1 MIQPMTR
8 MSPPRG
14 GKMRIANLGRWAM
27 GLALAGFMIYAPY
40 LYYRYTLEH
49 SKRLRPIV
57 EGRLYRCGCLSADG
71 FRDAIQKHKIKTV
84 ITFWD
89 EDPDPTLHASRFD
102 STSIKE
108 SELCR
113 SLGVD
118 FKYIFVELLPDARVG
133 KDRLRAIDEFLKIMD
148 DENSYPVLIH
158 CKAGLHRTGV
168 MAAIYRMEY
177 NGWSRQDAM
186 RELRAHG
193 FGYWTA
199 NTSDPYVLQYVMSY
213 QRRNERAEQRP
224 PSGAL
229 ALRP

>member
-1 MIQPMTR
+1 
-8 MSPPRG
+8 
-14 GKMRIANLGRWAM
+14 
-27 GLALAGFMIYAPY
+27 
-40 LYYRYTLEH
+40 
-49 SKRLRPIV
+49 
-57 EGRLYRCGCLSADG
+57 
-71 FRDAIQKHKIKTV
+71 
-84 ITFWD
+84 
-89 EDPDPTLHASRFD
+89 
-102 STSIKE
+102 
-108 SELCR
+108 
-113 SLGVD
+113 
-118 FKYIFVELLPDARVG
+118 
-133 KDRLRAIDEFLKIMD
+133 MD

-168 MAAIYRMEY
+168 MAAIYRMEF

-224 PSGAL
+224 PGGAL